1 MKKNFF
7 GEDILQPGDDI
18 GALFTEQF
26 DTDPED
32 TLTAV
37 DLDNDGT
44 FGWSCT
50 IRDEDLNEVQA
61 HDFESEAALREWL
74 TRQGVEIDG

>member
-18 GALFTEQF
+18 GALFNEQF
-26 DTDPED
+26 DTDPDD
-32 TLTAV
+32 TLTAT
-37 DLDNDGT
+37 DIEKDDT

-50 IRDEDLNEVQA
+50 IRDEALNEVQA
-61 HDFESEAALREWL
+61 HDFDSEAALRAWL
-74 TRQGVEIDG
+74 TRQGVETDD